1 MTHHRSSKPHKLLLS
16 PLIILLL
23 PTLTQ
28 AQIASY
34 FPPYL
39 KSCIDRCQPLWSA
52 NYDCT
57 LSGQSSLDCL
67 CQSSWVE
74 QFYEG
79 STCTCTSDFESQEFR
94 NWFQGTGGCSVYVEA
109 RIRSSETSVP
119 TSTVESSSSSSSTE
133 EETTTTSERTSR
145 RTTSSVE
152 STTTSD
158 PDSTTTRDSTFTTL
172 PVTTGTGTRGSDQTG
187 PPTTTPTLTGAG
199 QDSSTSFITE
209 QNKRWVIPT
218 IVIGGLIV
226 IGAGIFAF
234 LFFCCGCCRRGG
246 RGRYSKANNSSI
258 VPETGS
264 AAGAVLGKRK
274 KKRMWLSTIPFFGVN
289 KSNRSDGSGDT
300 LVGDPYDSQNPY
312 QSRNSMVDTGYYG
325 AGSGLMGLGGDGGA
339 GGPYIPYQHGA
350 PLPPIDEVQSIA
362 ESTVTRD
369 RGLTH
374 ARSPLA
380 DEDEPFQ
387 FGYGEQQGVSTYS
400 PVGNGGRESMVL
412 PPMPVHQ
419 GFGEGIGLIGTA
431 VTTSNAAAAAA
442 AAENRSRRENGDM
455 SSFSNRYEDLAT
467 RRMDRRMFDPFGNP
481 MPMSMDGGG
490 GAGMV
495 IPRKEIRS
503 TPTTPVGE
511 QVRSL
516 TVSPPA
522 STVSIASSSGF
533 GGGGGPLA
541 GRGGSSGGFSGFPRA
556 PAPAGS
562 GLFTQQPGRRPGD
575 YYEDYR

>member
-1 MTHHRSSKPHKLLLS
+1 MTHHRPSKPHKLLLS
-16 PLIILLL
+16 PLVLLLL

-34 FPPYL
+34 FPAYL

-57 LSGQSSLDCL
+57 LSGQTSVDCL

-74 QFYEG
+74 QFYDG
-79 STCTCTSDFESQEFR
+79 GTCTCTSDFEAQEFR
-94 NWFQGTGGCSVYVEA
+94 NWFQGTGGCNAYVEA

-119 TSTVESSSSSSSTE
+119 TSTIESSSSTE
-133 EETTTTSERTSR
+133 EETTTTSERTST
-145 RTTSSVE
+145 RTTSSAGR
-152 STTTSD
+152 TTTSD
-158 PDSTTTRDSTFTTL
+158 PDSTTTSDSTFTTS
-172 PVTTGTGTRGSDQTG
+172 PATTTGTGTRGSDQAGSATAS
-187 PPTTTPTLTGAG
+187 PTISVPD
-199 QDSSTSFITE
+199 QDSSSSFITE

-218 IVIGGLIV
+218 ITIGGLIV
-226 IGAGIFAF
+226 VGAGIFAF
-234 LFFCCGCCRRGG
+234 LFFCCGFCRRNG
-246 RGRYSKANNSSI
+246 RGRYAKAHNPSLGGSSL
-258 VPETGS
+258 VAGEAGA
-264 AAGAVLGKRK
+264 AAGVLGKRK
-274 KKRMWLSTIPFFGVN
+274 KKRMWLSTIPFFGVK
-289 KSNRSDGSGDT
+289 KSSRSDGSGDT

-312 QSRNSMVDTGYYG
+312 QSGTSMIDTGYYG
-325 AGSGLMGLGGDGGA
+325 AGAGLMGLGGAGA
-339 GGPYIPYQHGA
+339 GYVPYQHGA

-369 RGLTH
+369 RGLPH

-380 DEDEPFQ
+380 EEDEPFQ
-387 FGYGEQQGVSTYS
+387 FGYAEQQGVSTYS

-412 PPMPVHQ
+412 PPMPVAHQ
-419 GFGEGIGLIGTA
+419 GGGISGGFGEGAGLIGAA
-431 VTTSNAAAAAA
+431 VTTGGVPDGRN
-442 AAENRSRRENGDM
+442 RRENGDM
-455 SSFSNRYEDLAT
+455 SSFSNRYEDLTT

-481 MPMSMDGGG
+481 MPMAMEGGG
-490 GAGMV
+490 GVMM
-495 IPRKEIRS
+495 IPRKEVRS

-511 QVRSL
+511 QVRSM

-541 GRGGSSGGFSGFPRA
+541 GRGAGFSGFPRA

>member
-1 MTHHRSSKPHKLLLS
+1 MTHHRPSKPHKLLLS
-16 PLIILLL
+16 PLFILLL
-23 PTLTQ
+23 PTLTH
-28 AQIASY
+28 AQISSY

-94 NWFQGTGGCSVYVEA
+94 NWFQGTGGCNVYVEA

-119 TSTVESSSSSSSTE
+119 TSTVESSSSSSTE
-133 EETTTTSERTSR
+133 EETTTTSESTSR

-158 PDSTTTRDSTFTTL
+158 SESTTTGDSTFTTL
-172 PVTTGTGTRGSDQTG
+172 PSTTDTGTRGSEQTG
-187 PPTTTPTLTGAG
+187 PATSTPTLTGSE
-199 QDSSTSFITE
+199 QDSSSSFITD

-218 IVIGGLIV
+218 ITIGGLIV
-226 IGAGIFAF
+226 VGAGIFAF
-234 LFFCCGCCRRGG
+234 LFFCCGFCRRSG
-246 RGRYSKANNSSI
+246 RGRYSKAHNPSLG
-258 VPETGS
+258 GS
-264 AAGAVLGKRK
+264 ALAVGEASAAAGVLGKRK
-274 KKRMWLSTIPFFGVN
+274 KKRMWLSTIPFFGVS

-325 AGSGLMGLGGDGGA
+325 AGAGLMGLSGSA
-339 GGPYIPYQHGA
+339 GGPGYVPYQHGA

-369 RGLTH
+369 RGFVH

-387 FGYGEQQGVSTYS
+387 FGYAEQQGVSTYS
-400 PVGNGGRESMVL
+400 PVGNGGRESMIL

-419 GFGEGIGLIGTA
+419 GFGEGLIGTA
-431 VTTSNAAAAAA
+431 LTTSAAAT

-455 SSFSNRYEDLAT
+455 SSFSNRYEDLAS

-481 MPMSMDGGG
+481 MPMPMEG

-511 QVRSL
+511 QVRSM

-541 GRGGSSGGFSGFPRA
+541 GRGGSGGFSGFPRA